1 MHNTIQSI
9 HPSKPQSGQRQIDET
24 PCSATRVDQ
33 LLEECEIN
41 GLIMNLGSNGQHSY
55 GYSLTDKA
63 YRILET
69 EEDPN
74 KFTLIDEL
82 IEQKLIIY
90 SENRISIRYYQRKRK
105 FSLNSFEKNDNRVVD
120 FHREISLR
128 AKDMEAV
135 SRKALVDEF
144 IHATLRDAE
153 SQFPESDLLYL
164 FRELAKVSQDKVKEL
179 QPSPNL
185 PECHPLPKPDE
196 DYPRYPGH
204 GDAIAWLKEHWGK
217 YLKYFGAAENR
228 LYQDQLK
235 ERDAPL
241 LATLKNGTYRQRL
254 QTDNLKLADILP
266 PKTDRIRKEVEEI
279 SQDQIRNGLRLAV
292 ASYRLKAPTR

>member
-1 MHNTIQSI
+1 MRNTIQSI
-9 HPSKPQSGQRQIDET
+9 HPLKPQSGQRQIDET
-24 PCSATRVDQ
+24 SCSATRVDQ
-33 LLEECEIN
+33 LIEECEIN
-41 GLIMNLGSNGQHSY
+41 GLIMSLGSNGQHSY
-55 GYSLTDKA
+55 GYGLTDKS
-63 YRILET
+63 YRILDT
-69 EEDPN
+69 KEDPK
-74 KFTLIDEL
+74 KFTLIKKAIKQGL
-82 IEQKLIIY
+82 VIY
-90 SENRISIRYYQRKRK
+90 RKNKKIKRNSSQNPSEKH
-105 FSLNSFEKNDNRVVD
+105 DNCVVYL
-120 FHREISLR
+120 HREKSLR

-153 SQFPESDLLYL
+153 SRFSESDLLYL
-164 FRELAKVSQDKVKEL
+164 FQELAKVSQDKVKEL

-217 YLKYFGAAENR
+217 HLKYFGAAENR

-235 ERDAPL
+235 ERDGPL
-241 LATLKNGTYRQRL
+241 LAALKNGTYRQRL

-266 PKTDRIRKEVEEI
+266 PKTNRIRKEVEEMG
-279 SQDQIRNGLRLAV
+279 QEQIRNGLRLAV
-292 ASYRLKAPTR
+292 ASHRLKAPTR